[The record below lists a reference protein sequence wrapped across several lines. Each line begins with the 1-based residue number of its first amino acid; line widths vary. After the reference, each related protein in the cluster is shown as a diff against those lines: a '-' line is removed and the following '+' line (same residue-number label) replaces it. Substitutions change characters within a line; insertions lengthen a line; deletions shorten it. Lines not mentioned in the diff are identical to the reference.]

1 MKIYKLFN
9 GFAPNR
15 KQGAEVILP
24 MIGMAA
30 LSGVS
35 AASQSAITASTND
48 KQVAANKELQEDA
61 QEYNTQ
67 MYNQQVADQREN
79 FNLENA
85 EYDRRVKQ
93 QNQLQRD
100 MMKYVFEKYS
110 SPAAQARALEQAGI
124 NPAALYAQGQS
135 PFGGMPSGDVSAP
148 ASSSIASPSAPTSP
162 VANVGT
168 LHNEAAGFT
177 HMLSEFGNA
186 VAAVSQSSL
195 QDAQKAEI
203 NTLLEEK
210 LRGMI
215 LENDWTFIKK
225 GLSEVQLGVER
236 IIAKPRARAEL
247 KRTINE
253 AVLFKLQGQT
263 EKFKSKLFEIQEKLG
278 KQEYG
283 FKEKAN
289 PLELARIA
297 EGINLIGQQVKT
309 EISKQADNYASA
321 ASHRADAAWTNWQ
334 KSFAESVASLNIS
347 EIQSKVAIAENQRL
361 ITAAQAEEARAAAEL
376 ARVAASHAEAE
387 FWKNYILDLT
397 AGVVNGISDVWRA
410 KSFSRSS
417 KAFQGVSKA
426 EQNRIKLKA
435 QELNSYEEEITRPN
449 QFGGR
454 TTTRRKVRIR

>member
-9 GFAPNR
+9 DYVPKQ
-15 KQGAEVILP
+15 KQGTSAILALV
-24 MIGMAA
+24 GAA
-30 LSGVS
+30 AMSGVS
-35 AASQSAITASTND
+35 AAAQSSIASSTND
-48 KQVAANKELQEDA
+48 KQIGANKELQEDA

-110 SPAAQARALEQAGI
+110 SPAAQAKALEQAGI
-124 NPAALYAQGQS
+124 NPAVLYAQGQS

-148 ASSSIASPSAPTSP
+148 AGSSIASPSAPTSP
-162 VANVGT
+162 IASVGT
-168 LHNEAAGFT
+168 LQNEGAGFSN
-177 HMLSEFGNA
+177 MISEFGSA
-186 VAAVSQSSL
+186 ITAVSQSSL
-195 QDAQKAEI
+195 QDAQKEEI
-203 NTLLEEK
+203 NTMLEEK

-215 LENDWTFIKK
+215 LENDWTFVKK
-225 GLSEVQLGVER
+225 GISQIQLGVDKLF
-236 IIAKPRARAEL
+236 AKPRARAEL

-253 AVLFKLQGQT
+253 ALLFKLQGQT
-263 EKFKSKLFEIQEKLG
+263 EKFHAKVLQIKEKLG
-278 KQEYG
+278 RQEFA
-283 FKEKAN
+283 FKEKYN
-289 PLELARIA
+289 PLALTEIA
-297 EGINLIGQQVKT
+297 EGIELIQKQQDT

-334 KSFAESVASLNIS
+334 KSFAESVAALNIS
-347 EIQSKVAIAENQRL
+347 EIQSKVVTAENQRL
-361 ITAAQAEEARAAAEL
+361 ITAAQAEEALAAAEL

-387 FWKNYILDLT
+387 FWKNYILDFT
-397 AGVVNGISDVWRA
+397 AGIVNGVSDIWRA
-410 KSFSRSS
+410 KSFSTSS
-417 KAFQGVSKA
+417 KAFQGMSKA
-426 EQNRIKLKA
+426 EQNRVKLKA

-454 TTTRRKVRIR
+454 TTTRRKVRTR

>member
-1 MKIYKLFN
+1 MKIYNLFG
-9 GFAPNR
+9 GFVPQR

-110 SPAAQARALEQAGI
+110 SPAAQAKALEQAGI

-148 ASSSIASPSAPTSP
+148 ASGSIASPSAPTSP
-162 VANVGT
+162 VASVGT

-186 VAAVSQSSL
+186 ITAVSQSSL
-195 QDAQKAEI
+195 QDAQKTEI
-203 NTLLEEK
+203 NTLLEHK

-225 GLSEVQLGVER
+225 GISQIQLG
-236 IIAKPRARAEL
+236 IDKLFAKPKARAEL
-247 KRTINE
+247 KRTVNE
-253 AVLFKLQGQT
+253 AMLFKLKGQT
-263 EKFKSKLFEIQEKLG
+263 EKFQAKLLQIKEKLG
-278 KQEYG
+278 QQEYD
-283 FKEKAN
+283 FKEKYN
-289 PLELARIA
+289 PQALTEIA
-297 EGINLIGQQVKT
+297 EGIELIKKQQVT
-309 EISKQADNYASA
+309 EVSKQADNYASA

-334 KSFAESVASLNIS
+334 KSFAESVAALRIDEIS
-347 EIQSKVAIAENQRL
+347 SQVATAENQRL
-361 ITAAQAEEARAAAEL
+361 ITAAQADEVRAAAEL

-397 AGVVNGISDVWRA
+397 AGVVNSVSDVWRA

-417 KAFQGVSKA
+417 KAFQGMSKA
-426 EQNRIKLKA
+426 EQNRVKLKA

-454 TTTRRKVRIR
+454 TTTRRKVRTR

>member
-1 MKIYKLFN
+1 MKIYKLFDDYV
-9 GFAPNR
+9 PKQ
-15 KQGAEVILP
+15 KQGTSAILALV
-24 MIGMAA
+24 GAA
-30 LSGVS
+30 AISGVS
-35 AASQSAITASTND
+35 AAAQSSIASSTND
-48 KQVAANKELQEDA
+48 KQIGANKELQEDA
-61 QEYNTQ
+61 QEYNTE
-67 MYNQQVADQREN
+67 MYNKQVADQREN

-93 QNQLQRD
+93 QNELQRD

-110 SPAAQARALEQAGI
+110 SPTAQARALEQAGI

-148 ASSSIASPSAPTSP
+148 ASGSIASPSAPTSP
-162 VANVGT
+162 VASVGT
-168 LHNEAAGFT
+168 LQNEGAGFSN
-177 HMLSEFGNA
+177 MISEFGSA
-186 VAAVSQSSL
+186 ITAVSQSSL

-225 GLSEVQLGVER
+225 GISQIQLGVDKLF
-236 IIAKPRARAEL
+236 AKPRARAEL

-253 AVLFKLQGQT
+253 ALLFKLQGQT
-263 EKFKSKLFEIQEKLG
+263 EKFHAKVLQIKEKLG
-278 KQEYG
+278 QQEYD
-283 FKEKAN
+283 FKEKYN
-289 PLELARIA
+289 PQALTEIA
-297 EGINLIGQQVKT
+297 EGIELIQKQQDT
-309 EISKQADNYASA
+309 EVSKQADNYASA

-334 KSFAESVASLNIS
+334 KSFAEAVAALKIDEIS
-347 EIQSKVAIAENQRL
+347 SHVATAENERR
-361 ITAAQAEEARAAAEL
+361 ITAAQADEARAAAEL

-397 AGVVNGISDVWRA
+397 GGIVNNITDVWRA

-417 KAFQGVSKA
+417 KAFQGMSKA
-426 EQNRIKLKA
+426 DQNRVKLKA

-454 TTTRRKVRIR
+454 TTTRRKVRTR